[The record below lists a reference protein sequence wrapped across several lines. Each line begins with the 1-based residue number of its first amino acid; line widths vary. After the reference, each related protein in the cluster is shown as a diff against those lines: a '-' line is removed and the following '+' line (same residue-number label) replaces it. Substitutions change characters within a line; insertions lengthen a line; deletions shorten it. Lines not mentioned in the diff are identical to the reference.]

1 MAQIADMIARNLS
14 MMLID
19 PGLVRDPR
27 IHDVTIT
34 EVVVS
39 RDIGNAKV
47 YFLVSD
53 GVDSVEVAQC
63 LNKAASYF
71 RRALA
76 DKLVLRVIPRLH
88 FIYDT
93 SIDRAAQIQRLID
106 AAEPKD
112 LSNEES
118 EEK

>member
-53 GVDSVEVAQC
+53 GVDIVEVVQC

>member
-19 PGLVRDPR
+19 PGVVRDPR
-27 IHDVTIT
+27 IHNVTIT

-39 RDIGNAKV
+39 RDIGTAKI
-47 YFLVSD
+47 YFLVSE
-53 GVDSVEVAQC
+53 GVDSKEVTQG
-63 LNKAASYF
+63 LNKAAGYF
-71 RRALA
+71 RRELS
-76 DKLVLRVIPRLH
+76 DKLVLRIIPRLH

-93 SIDRAAQIQRLID
+93 SIDRAAKIQRLID

-112 LSNEES
+112 LSDEES
-118 EEK
+118 EAK